1 MKRKKA
7 PAWDRAKT
15 AAEYARA
22 ELPRLAEEYFAAG
35 RKAVKRRTK
44 AETLHTFR
52 LATKRFRYTLE
63 LFQPLYGPG
72 LASRLEMLKRV
83 QQYLGDFNDCVITRN
98 LIRQSGGDGE
108 AVKELFERLTRREEQ
123 RTRKLVQYWRQT
135 FDAPGAEQAWV
146 RYLRAWAGRT
156 AAKTSR
162 AAAASAP
169 AGGTGIAS
177 AEK

>member
-1 MKRKKA
+1 MKRKRA
-7 PAWDRAKT
+7 PSWDRAKS
-15 AAEYARA
+15 AAECARS

-44 AETLHTFR
+44 AETLHAFR

-72 LASRLEMLKRV
+72 LASRLEMLRRV

-98 LIRQSGGDGE
+98 LIRQTGGGDV
-108 AVKELFERLTRREEQ
+108 AAKELLERLTEREKQ

-135 FDAPGAEQAWV
+135 FDAPGAEQGWL
-146 RYLRAWAGRT
+146 RYLRAWAGRRAT
-156 AAKTSR
+156 KGVGVSAATP
-162 AAAASAP
+162 P
-169 AGGTGIAS
+169 AKGV
-177 AEK
+177 